1 MTDLATAI
9 LSSACLCGLS
19 LLIVKM
25 CSKRQAEEKYILI
38 TQQQYEA
45 MTSEKNYFVEQPL
58 PDYSEVDRLIAQP
71 VLQPAVLQPTRQ
83 PTLQPVLQP
92 TRQSLPTAP
101 PAALPL

>member
-45 MTSEKNYFVEQPL
+45 MTGAKPYFVEQPL

-71 VLQPAVLQPTRQ
+71 VLQPVLK